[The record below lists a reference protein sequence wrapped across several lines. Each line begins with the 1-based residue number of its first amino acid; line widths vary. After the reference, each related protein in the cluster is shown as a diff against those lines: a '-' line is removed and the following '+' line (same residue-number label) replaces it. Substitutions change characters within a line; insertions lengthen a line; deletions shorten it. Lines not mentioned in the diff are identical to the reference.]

1 MNSSSLFQ
9 GTLGHITIVWVFSIL
24 CLFILYGIWAFLK
37 TRKIIKDCD
46 SLSFPTTK
54 DELKNTKVGR
64 LLLNNELDQTSD
76 YIEDTIHTSAVAA
89 NYNVNL
95 RLFQSFPSIL
105 TSLGIL
111 GTFVGLAYS
120 VWHFD
125 SSSSESIRA
134 SIETLLSGMGTAF
147 LTSVAGML
155 CSVLFLWFE
164 RSRYNCL
171 SNSVDALCARINKQ
185 YHRPSGALLD
195 AGLEKISNKIDGLQL
210 SIGNDLDKVF
220 GEKVAPIMK
229 DISHQ
234 IDGLELTFG
243 DDLDKVFDEKVTP
256 IMTEISH
263 KLENPAK
270 TVADSL
276 LSEFKKLSDN
286 FADCLTE
293 KVNGKMNELLEQFI
307 LATNEMKGVPAA
319 INMATENLIK
329 SGEMSIEAQKEFTKE
344 AQTHFEKYTV
354 GLTDAVNTATEN
366 LIKSGETT
374 ISAQKEF
381 TKETQSQFEKYTEE
395 LTSAV
400 KEQLSEIQHQMES
413 TSDALKGIPEEIAH
427 SVEAQKTVTEEF
439 SQQIA
444 KLGSIEAIYS
454 AAIEKITSAN
464 QDLADAKSNINAL
477 TNKIS
482 DVATSIENA
491 SNGIVESTENM
502 LADFERINNLNQVVA
517 TQVKGY
523 SDRISGIENGLKGIF
538 DEIEK
543 GLNRYASTSSKNM
556 QGLLDTF
563 TTAVAKA
570 SQEISNATSPLHEA
584 VSGILNALEKTERS
598 ANALLARVEKLPQQK
613 ANQ

>member
-54 DELKNTKVGR
+54 DELNNTKVGR

-76 YIEDTIHTSAVAA
+76 YIEDTINTSAVAA

-164 RSRYNCL
+164 RSRYNRL

-210 SIGNDLDKVF
+210 SIGNDLDKVL

-270 TVADSL
+270 AVADSL

-286 FADCLTE
+286 FADRLTE
-293 KVNGKMNELLEQFI
+293 KVNGKMNELLQQFI

-319 INMATENLIK
+319 INTATENLIK

-344 AQTHFEKYTV
+344 
-354 GLTDAVNTATEN
+354 
-366 LIKSGETT
+366 
-374 ISAQKEF
+374 
-381 TKETQSQFEKYTEE
+381 TQNRFEKYTEE

-400 KEQLSEIQHQMES
+400 KVQLSEIQHQMKS
-413 TSDALKGIPEEIAH
+413 TSGALKGIPEEITH

-444 KLGSIEAIYS
+444 KLGSIEEIYS

-464 QDLADAKSNINAL
+464 QDLSNAKSNINAL
-477 TNKIS
+477 TSKIS

-598 ANALLARVEKLPQQK
+598 ANAILDRVEKLPQQK

>member
-1 MNSSSLFQ
+1 MNMPSLFH
-9 GTLGHITIVWVFSIL
+9 GTLGTITIVVIVFIL
-24 CLFILYGIWAFLK
+24 CIFFYALIRSCAK
-37 TRKIIKDCD
+37 TKRITRDCD
-46 SLSFPTTK
+46 SLSFPTSKDDLNKTK
-54 DELKNTKVGR
+54 IGR
-64 LLLNNELDQTSD
+64 MLLDGELDQTSD
-76 YIEDTIHTSAVAA
+76 YIEDTISTQAVAA
-89 NYNVNL
+89 GYKLNL
-95 RLFQSFPSIL
+95 RLMQAVPSIL

-111 GTFVGLAYS
+111 GTFIGLAYS

-125 SSSSESIRA
+125 SSSSENIRA

-147 LTSVAGML
+147 FTSVAGML

-164 RSRYNCL
+164 RSRYNHL

-210 SIGNDLDKVF
+210 SIGNDLDKVL

-229 DISHQ
+229 DILHQ

-286 FADCLTE
+286 FADRLTE
-293 KVNGKMNELLEQFI
+293 KVNGKMNELLQQFI

-319 INMATENLIK
+319 INTATENLIK
-329 SGEMSIEAQKEFTKE
+329 SGEMSI
-344 AQTHFEKYTV
+344 
-354 GLTDAVNTATEN
+354 D
-366 LIKSGETT
+366 
-374 ISAQKEF
+374 AQKEF
-381 TKETQSQFEKYTEE
+381 TKETQSRFEKYTEE

-413 TSDALKGIPEEIAH
+413 TSGALKGIPEEIAH

-444 KLGSIEAIYS
+444 KLGGIEEIYS
-454 AAIEKITSAN
+454 TAIEKITSAN

-477 TNKIS
+477 TSKIS
-482 DVATSIENA
+482 DVANSIENA

-563 TTAVAKA
+563 TTAVTKA

>member
-54 DELKNTKVGR
+54 DELNNTKVGR

-76 YIEDTIHTSAVAA
+76 YIEDTINTSAVAA

-164 RSRYNCL
+164 RSRYNRL

-210 SIGNDLDKVF
+210 SIGNDLDKVL

-270 TVADSL
+270 AVADGL

-286 FADCLTE
+286 FADRLTE
-293 KVNGKMNELLEQFI
+293 KVNGKMNELLQQFI

-319 INMATENLIK
+319 INTATENLIK

-344 AQTHFEKYTV
+344 
-354 GLTDAVNTATEN
+354 
-366 LIKSGETT
+366 
-374 ISAQKEF
+374 
-381 TKETQSQFEKYTEE
+381 TQSRFEKYTEE

-400 KEQLSEIQHQMES
+400 KVQLSEIQHQMES
-413 TSDALKGIPEEIAH
+413 TSGALKGIPEEITH

-477 TNKIS
+477 TSKIS

-598 ANALLARVEKLPQQK
+598 ANAILDRVEKLPQQK

>member
-54 DELKNTKVGR
+54 DELNNTKVGR

-76 YIEDTIHTSAVAA
+76 YIEDTINTSAVAA

-164 RSRYNCL
+164 RSRYNRL

-210 SIGNDLDKVF
+210 SIGNDLDKVL

-270 TVADSL
+270 AVADSL

-286 FADCLTE
+286 FADRLTE
-293 KVNGKMNELLEQFI
+293 KVNGKMNELLQQFI

-319 INMATENLIK
+319 INTATENLIK

-344 AQTHFEKYTV
+344 
-354 GLTDAVNTATEN
+354 
-366 LIKSGETT
+366 
-374 ISAQKEF
+374 
-381 TKETQSQFEKYTEE
+381 TQSRFEKYTEE

-400 KEQLSEIQHQMES
+400 KVQLSEIQHQMES
-413 TSDALKGIPEEIAH
+413 TSGALKGIPEEITH

-444 KLGSIEAIYS
+444 KLGSIEELYS

-464 QDLADAKSNINAL
+464 QDLSNAKSNINAL
-477 TNKIS
+477 TSKIS

-491 SNGIVESTENM
+491 SNGIVESTENI
-502 LADFERINNLNQVVA
+502 LADCERINNLNQVVA

-598 ANALLARVEKLPQQK
+598 ANAILDRVEKLPQQK

>member
-54 DELKNTKVGR
+54 DELNNTKVGR

-76 YIEDTIHTSAVAA
+76 YIEDTINTSAVAA

-164 RSRYNCL
+164 RSRYNRL

-210 SIGNDLDKVF
+210 SIGNDLDKVL

-270 TVADSL
+270 AVADSL

-286 FADCLTE
+286 FADRLTE
-293 KVNGKMNELLEQFI
+293 KVNGKMNELLQQFI

-319 INMATENLIK
+319 INTATENLIK

-344 AQTHFEKYTV
+344 
-354 GLTDAVNTATEN
+354 
-366 LIKSGETT
+366 
-374 ISAQKEF
+374 
-381 TKETQSQFEKYTEE
+381 TQSRFEKYTEE

-400 KEQLSEIQHQMES
+400 KVQLSEIQHQMES
-413 TSDALKGIPEEIAH
+413 TSGALKGIPEEITH

>member
-1 MNSSSLFQ
+1 MNIPSLFH
-9 GTLGHITIVWVFSIL
+9 GTLGTITIVVI
-24 CLFILYGIWAFLK
+24 LFILCIFFYVLIRSLAK
-37 TRKIIKDCD
+37 TMRITKDCD
-46 SLSFPTTK
+46 SLSFPASI
-54 DELKNTKVGR
+54 DELNKTKIGR
-64 LLLNNELDQTSD
+64 MLLDSELEQTSD
-76 YIEDTIHTSAVAA
+76 YIEDTISTQAVAA
-89 NYNVNL
+89 GYKLNL
-95 RLFQSFPSIL
+95 RLMQAVPSIL

-111 GTFVGLAYS
+111 GTFIGLAYS

-147 LTSVAGML
+147 FTSVAGML

-164 RSRYNCL
+164 RSRYNRL

-210 SIGNDLDKVF
+210 SIGNDLDKVLS
-220 GEKVAPIMK
+220 EKVAPIMK

-270 TVADSL
+270 AVADSL

-286 FADCLTE
+286 FADRLTE
-293 KVNGKMNELLEQFI
+293 KVNGKMNELLQQFI

-319 INMATENLIK
+319 INTATENLIK

-344 AQTHFEKYTV
+344 
-354 GLTDAVNTATEN
+354 
-366 LIKSGETT
+366 
-374 ISAQKEF
+374 
-381 TKETQSQFEKYTEE
+381 TQSRFEKYTEE

-400 KEQLSEIQHQMES
+400 KVQLSEIQHQMES
-413 TSDALKGIPEEIAH
+413 TSGALKGIPEEITH

-444 KLGSIEAIYS
+444 KLGSIEEIYS

>member
-54 DELKNTKVGR
+54 DELNNTKVGR

-76 YIEDTIHTSAVAA
+76 YIEDTINTSAVAA

-164 RSRYNCL
+164 RSRYNRL

-210 SIGNDLDKVF
+210 SIGNDLDKVL

-270 TVADSL
+270 AVADSL

-286 FADCLTE
+286 FADRLTE
-293 KVNGKMNELLEQFI
+293 KVNGKMNELLQQFI

-319 INMATENLIK
+319 INTATENLIK

-344 AQTHFEKYTV
+344 
-354 GLTDAVNTATEN
+354 
-366 LIKSGETT
+366 
-374 ISAQKEF
+374 
-381 TKETQSQFEKYTEE
+381 TQSRFEKYTEE

-400 KEQLSEIQHQMES
+400 KVQLSEIQHQMES
-413 TSDALKGIPEEIAH
+413 TSGALKGIPEEITH

-444 KLGSIEAIYS
+444 KLGSIEEIYS

-464 QDLADAKSNINAL
+464 QDLSNAKSNINAL
-477 TNKIS
+477 TSKIS

-523 SDRISGIENGLKGIF
+523 SDRISGIENGLKGFF

-598 ANALLARVEKLPQQK
+598 ANAILDRVEKLPQQK

>member
-9 GTLGHITIVWVFSIL
+9 GTLGHITIVWVLSIL
-24 CLFILYGIWAFLK
+24 CLSILYGIWAFLK

-54 DELKNTKVGR
+54 DELNNTKVGR

-195 AGLEKISNKIDGLQL
+195 AGLEKISGKIDGLQL
-210 SIGNDLDKVF
+210 NFGNDLDK
-220 GEKVAPIMK
+220 I
-229 DISHQ
+229 
-234 IDGLELTFG
+234 
-243 DDLDKVFDEKVTP
+243 FDEKVTP

-263 KLENPAK
+263 KLENPAQ
-270 TVADSL
+270 TITEAL
-276 LSEFKKLSDN
+276 LNEFKKLSDN
-286 FADCLTE
+286 FADRLTE

-319 INMATENLIK
+319 INTATENLIK

-344 AQTHFEKYTV
+344 AQSHFEKYTV

-381 TKETQSQFEKYTEE
+381 TKETQNQFEKYTEE

-413 TSDALKGIPEEIAH
+413 TSVALKGIPKEIAH

-538 DEIEK
+538 EEIEK

>member
-9 GTLGHITIVWVFSIL
+9 GTLGHITIVWVLSIL
-24 CLFILYGIWAFLK
+24 CLSILYGIWAFLK

-54 DELKNTKVGR
+54 DELNNTKVGR

-76 YIEDTIHTSAVAA
+76 YIEDTINTSAVAA

-164 RSRYNCL
+164 RSRYNRL

-210 SIGNDLDKVF
+210 SIGNDLDKVL

-270 TVADSL
+270 AVADSL

-286 FADCLTE
+286 FADRLTE
-293 KVNGKMNELLEQFI
+293 KVNGKMNELLQQFI

-319 INMATENLIK
+319 INTATENLIK

-344 AQTHFEKYTV
+344 
-354 GLTDAVNTATEN
+354 
-366 LIKSGETT
+366 
-374 ISAQKEF
+374 
-381 TKETQSQFEKYTEE
+381 TQSRFEKYTEE

-400 KEQLSEIQHQMES
+400 KVQLSEIQHQMES
-413 TSDALKGIPEEIAH
+413 TSGALKGIPEEITH

>member
-9 GTLGHITIVWVFSIL
+9 GTLGHITIVWVLSIL
-24 CLFILYGIWAFLK
+24 CLSILYGIWAFLK

-54 DELKNTKVGR
+54 DELNNTKVGR

-195 AGLEKISNKIDGLQL
+195 AGLEKISGKIDGLQL
-210 SIGNDLDKVF
+210 NFGNDLDK
-220 GEKVAPIMK
+220 I
-229 DISHQ
+229 
-234 IDGLELTFG
+234 
-243 DDLDKVFDEKVTP
+243 FDEKVTP

-263 KLENPAK
+263 KLENPAQ
-270 TVADSL
+270 TITEAL
-276 LSEFKKLSDN
+276 LNEFKKLSDN
-286 FADCLTE
+286 FADRLTE
-293 KVNGKMNELLEQFI
+293 KVNGKMNELLGQFI

-319 INMATENLIK
+319 INTATENLIK

-344 AQTHFEKYTV
+344 AQSHFEKYTV

-413 TSDALKGIPEEIAH
+413 TSGALKGIPEEIAH

-464 QDLADAKSNINAL
+464 QDLADAKSNIHAL

-563 TTAVAKA
+563 TTAVTKA

>member
-9 GTLGHITIVWVFSIL
+9 GTLGHITIVWVLSIL
-24 CLFILYGIWAFLK
+24 CLSILYGIWAFLK

-54 DELKNTKVGR
+54 DELNNTKVGR

-76 YIEDTIHTSAVAA
+76 YIEDTINTSAVAA

-195 AGLEKISNKIDGLQL
+195 AGLEKISGKIDGLQL
-210 SIGNDLDKVF
+210 NFGNDLDK
-220 GEKVAPIMK
+220 I
-229 DISHQ
+229 
-234 IDGLELTFG
+234 
-243 DDLDKVFDEKVTP
+243 FDEKVTP

-263 KLENPAK
+263 KLENPAQ
-270 TVADSL
+270 TITEAL
-276 LSEFKKLSDN
+276 LNEFKKLSDN
-286 FADCLTE
+286 FADRLTE

-319 INMATENLIK
+319 INTATENLNK

-413 TSDALKGIPEEIAH
+413 TSGALKGIPEEIAH

-477 TNKIS
+477 TNKLS

>member
-24 CLFILYGIWAFLK
+24 CLFILYGIWAFFK

-54 DELKNTKVGR
+54 DELNNTKVGR

-76 YIEDTIHTSAVAA
+76 YIEDTINTSAVAA

-164 RSRYNCL
+164 RSRYNRL

-210 SIGNDLDKVF
+210 SIGNDLDKVL

-270 TVADSL
+270 AVADSL

-286 FADCLTE
+286 FADRLTE
-293 KVNGKMNELLEQFI
+293 KVNGKMNELLQQFI

-319 INMATENLIK
+319 INTATENLIK

-344 AQTHFEKYTV
+344 
-354 GLTDAVNTATEN
+354 
-366 LIKSGETT
+366 
-374 ISAQKEF
+374 
-381 TKETQSQFEKYTEE
+381 TQSRFEKYTEE

-400 KEQLSEIQHQMES
+400 KVQLSEIQHQMES
-413 TSDALKGIPEEIAH
+413 TSGALKGIPEEITH

-444 KLGSIEAIYS
+444 KLGSIEEIYS

-464 QDLADAKSNINAL
+464 QDLSNAKSNINAL
-477 TNKIS
+477 TSKIS

-598 ANALLARVEKLPQQK
+598 ANAILDRVEKLPQQK

>member
-54 DELKNTKVGR
+54 DELNNTKVGR

-76 YIEDTIHTSAVAA
+76 YIEDTINTSAVAA

-164 RSRYNCL
+164 RSRYNRL

-210 SIGNDLDKVF
+210 SIGNDLDKVL

-270 TVADSL
+270 AVADSL

-286 FADCLTE
+286 FADRLTE
-293 KVNGKMNELLEQFI
+293 KVNGKMNELLQQFI

-319 INMATENLIK
+319 INTATENLIK

-344 AQTHFEKYTV
+344 
-354 GLTDAVNTATEN
+354 
-366 LIKSGETT
+366 
-374 ISAQKEF
+374 
-381 TKETQSQFEKYTEE
+381 TQSRFEKYTEE

-400 KEQLSEIQHQMES
+400 KVQLSEIQHQMES
-413 TSDALKGIPEEIAH
+413 TSGALKGIPEKITH

-444 KLGSIEAIYS
+444 KLGSIEEIYS

-464 QDLADAKSNINAL
+464 QDLSNAKSNINAL
-477 TNKIS
+477 TSKIS

-598 ANALLARVEKLPQQK
+598 ANAILDRVEKLPQQK

>member
-1 MNSSSLFQ
+1 MNIPSLFH
-9 GTLGHITIVWVFSIL
+9 GTLGTITIVVI
-24 CLFILYGIWAFLK
+24 LFILCIFFYALIRSWAK
-37 TRKIIKDCD
+37 TMRITKDCD
-46 SLSFPTTK
+46 SLSFPTSK
-54 DELKNTKVGR
+54 DELNKTKIGR
-64 LLLNNELDQTSD
+64 MFLDSELDQTSD
-76 YIEDTIHTSAVAA
+76 YIEDTISTQAVAA
-89 NYNVNL
+89 GYKLNL
-95 RLFQSFPSIL
+95 RLMQAVPSIL

-111 GTFVGLAYS
+111 GTFIGLAYS

-147 LTSVAGML
+147 FTSVAGML

-171 SNSVDALCARINKQ
+171 SNSVDALCARVNKQ

-210 SIGNDLDKVF
+210 SIGNDLDKVL

-234 IDGLELTFG
+234 IEGLELNFG

-270 TVADSL
+270 TVADGL

-286 FADCLTE
+286 FADRLTE

-319 INMATENLIK
+319 INTATENLIK
-329 SGEMSIEAQKEFTKE
+329 SGEMSIE
-344 AQTHFEKYTV
+344 
-354 GLTDAVNTATEN
+354 
-366 LIKSGETT
+366 
-374 ISAQKEF
+374 AQKEF

-413 TSDALKGIPEEIAH
+413 TSGALKGIPEEIAH

-482 DVATSIENA
+482 DVATSIEKA

>member
-1 MNSSSLFQ
+1 MNIPSLFH
-9 GTLGHITIVWVFSIL
+9 GTLGTITIVVI
-24 CLFILYGIWAFLK
+24 LFILCIFFYALIRSWAK
-37 TRKIIKDCD
+37 TMRITKDCD
-46 SLSFPTTK
+46 SLSFPTSK
-54 DELKNTKVGR
+54 DELNKTKIGR
-64 LLLNNELDQTSD
+64 MFLDSELDQTSD
-76 YIEDTIHTSAVAA
+76 YIEDTISTQAVAA
-89 NYNVNL
+89 GYKLNL
-95 RLFQSFPSIL
+95 RLMQAVPSIL

-111 GTFVGLAYS
+111 GTFIGLAYS

-147 LTSVAGML
+147 FTSVAGML

-171 SNSVDALCARINKQ
+171 SNSVDALCARVNKQ

-210 SIGNDLDKVF
+210 SIGNDLDKVL

-234 IDGLELTFG
+234 IEGLELNFG

-270 TVADSL
+270 TVADGL

-286 FADCLTE
+286 FADRLTE
-293 KVNGKMNELLEQFI
+293 KVNGKMNELLQQFI

-319 INMATENLIK
+319 INTATENLIK
-329 SGEMSIEAQKEFTKE
+329 SGEMSIE
-344 AQTHFEKYTV
+344 
-354 GLTDAVNTATEN
+354 
-366 LIKSGETT
+366 
-374 ISAQKEF
+374 AQKEF

-413 TSDALKGIPEEIAH
+413 TSGALKGIPEEIAH

-444 KLGSIEAIYS
+444 KLGSI
-454 AAIEKITSAN
+454 
-464 QDLADAKSNINAL
+464 
-477 TNKIS
+477 
-482 DVATSIENA
+482 
-491 SNGIVESTENM
+491 
-502 LADFERINNLNQVVA
+502 
-517 TQVKGY
+517 
-523 SDRISGIENGLKGIF
+523 
-538 DEIEK
+538 
-543 GLNRYASTSSKNM
+543 
-556 QGLLDTF
+556 
-563 TTAVAKA
+563 
-570 SQEISNATSPLHEA
+570 
-584 VSGILNALEKTERS
+584 
-598 ANALLARVEKLPQQK
+598 
-613 ANQ
+613 

>member
-54 DELKNTKVGR
+54 DELNNTKVGR

-76 YIEDTIHTSAVAA
+76 YIEDTINTSAVAA

-164 RSRYNCL
+164 RSRYNRL

-210 SIGNDLDKVF
+210 SIGNDLDKVL

-270 TVADSL
+270 AVADSL

-286 FADCLTE
+286 FADRLTE
-293 KVNGKMNELLEQFI
+293 KVNGKMNELLQQFI

-319 INMATENLIK
+319 INTATENLIK

-344 AQTHFEKYTV
+344 
-354 GLTDAVNTATEN
+354 
-366 LIKSGETT
+366 
-374 ISAQKEF
+374 
-381 TKETQSQFEKYTEE
+381 TQSRFEKYTEE

-400 KEQLSEIQHQMES
+400 KVQLSEIQHQMES
-413 TSDALKGIPEEIAH
+413 TSGALKGIPEEITH

-444 KLGSIEAIYS
+444 KLGSIEEIYS

-464 QDLADAKSNINAL
+464 QDLSNAKSNINAL
-477 TNKIS
+477 TSKIS

>member
-54 DELKNTKVGR
+54 DELNNTKVGR

-76 YIEDTIHTSAVAA
+76 YIEDTINTSAVAA

-164 RSRYNCL
+164 RSRYNRL

-210 SIGNDLDKVF
+210 SIGNDLDKVL

-286 FADCLTE
+286 FADRLTE
-293 KVNGKMNELLEQFI
+293 KVNGKMNELLQQFI

-319 INMATENLIK
+319 INTATENLIK

-344 AQTHFEKYTV
+344 
-354 GLTDAVNTATEN
+354 
-366 LIKSGETT
+366 
-374 ISAQKEF
+374 
-381 TKETQSQFEKYTEE
+381 TQSRFEKYTEE

-413 TSDALKGIPEEIAH
+413 TSGALKGIPEEIAH

-570 SQEISNATSPLHEA
+570 SQEISNATSPLHKA

-598 ANALLARVEKLPQQK
+598 ANAILDRVEKLPQQK

>member
-54 DELKNTKVGR
+54 DELNNTKVGR

-76 YIEDTIHTSAVAA
+76 YIEDTINTSAVAA

-164 RSRYNCL
+164 RSRYNRL
-171 SNSVDALCARINKQ
+171 SNSVDAFCARINKQ

-210 SIGNDLDKVF
+210 SIGNDLDKVL

-286 FADCLTE
+286 FADRLTE
-293 KVNGKMNELLEQFI
+293 KVNGKMNELLQQFI

-319 INMATENLIK
+319 INTATENLIK

-344 AQTHFEKYTV
+344 
-354 GLTDAVNTATEN
+354 
-366 LIKSGETT
+366 
-374 ISAQKEF
+374 
-381 TKETQSQFEKYTEE
+381 TQSRFEKYTEE

-413 TSDALKGIPEEIAH
+413 TSGALKGIPEEIAH

-598 ANALLARVEKLPQQK
+598 ANAILDRVEKLPQQK
-613 ANQ
+613 AN